1 MEVIKNDSYNYT
13 VRYIRASN
21 GEEYQLVCRRLT
33 STGGAVFDGDGKCL
47 QPTWLFGGW
56 ELLEQR
62 IVRDQTG
69 RVIDRCGS
77 AVMVADSTLENSG
90 TKWRCRSGS
99 STTWRNT
106 KNDKINTMKSILEYY
121 GVNPS
126 DYKQELDE
134 NGLFHFPVGIPLGE
148 NDAAITAIDATGE
161 YVQLDIL
168 GSTDSVKLSYFSEDI
183 IDNIASTIS
192 SLI

>member
-1 MEVIKNDSYNYT
+1 
-13 VRYIRASN
+13 
-21 GEEYQLVCRRLT
+21 
-33 STGGAVFDGDGKCL
+33 
-47 QPTWLFGGW
+47 
-56 ELLEQR
+56 
-62 IVRDQTG
+62 
-69 RVIDRCGS
+69 
-77 AVMVADSTLENSG
+77 
-90 TKWRCRSGS
+90 
-99 STTWRNT
+99 
-106 KNDKINTMKSILEYY
+106 MKSILEYY